1 MDLHV
6 FTNYSLP
13 LYFRVRKRFVVV
25 SIYFSFCARLDLSL
39 FHIMIALLLCQ
50 KAVCCRLDPTF
61 LHIPLS
67 LYFYVTRRVAVV
79 SIQLSFTSRCRFT
92 FMSQDV
98 WLSSRSNFPS
108 HPAVALLSSHKTCGC
123 HLDLLFVLLLNYF
136 LFILWSPCSV
146 ISIYFF
152 AAIREHPIFSSTL
165 YHRLSS

>member
-92 FMSQDV
+92 FISQDV
-98 WLSSRSNFPS
+98 WLSSRFTFRSIAKLLS
-108 HPAVALLSSHKTCGC
+108 LHSVVALLS
-123 HLDLLFVLLLNYF
+123 HLYLFL
-136 LFILWSPCSV
+136 CS
-146 ISIYFF
+146 Y
-152 AAIREHPIFSSTL
+152 T
-165 YHRLSS
+165 